1 MSNGKTIVNPDGLMS
16 LNKAGVNVQND
27 QTDIQ
32 LVSESDLAKLAADE
46 AFMHEKVRVRLH
58 PSTNPNDA
66 PVAILTC
73 NNTAGRVV
81 LPRGASVEV
90 ERRHL
95 EILAR
100 LKQVAYHQ
108 LPATSND
115 LSSGNTLYANIGY
128 VYPFEV
134 LEDKNPKGRAW
145 LENIMAEPV

>member
-1 MSNGKTIVNPDGLMS
+1 MGKTTVPHSGIEHLTA
-16 LNKAGVNVQND
+16 AGVKLHDEQV
-27 QTDIQ
+27 DIQ
-32 LVSESDLAKLAADE
+32 LVSQSDLAKVAADE
-46 AFMHEKVRVRLH
+46 AFLHEKVKVRLH

-66 PVAILTC
+66 PVAVLTC

-81 LPRGASVEV
+81 IPRGVVTQV

-100 LKQVAYHQ
+100 LKQVAYFQ
-108 LPATSND
+108 RPANSVD
-115 LSSGNTLYANIGY
+115 LESGNQLYANVGY

-134 LEDKNPKGRAW
+134 IEDTNPKGRAW